1 MAFTGHT
8 LPFIPL
14 FSLHVSNMIAS
25 PRTEVRSL
33 QSSLVLSP
41 SMNNQSKQA
50 CGKGGLVSVTRPIKM
65 LPVLQDKHRSKGCDL
80 CALHSYR
87 HVIILHTH
95 VVDLSHTRL
104 LTNSLKT
111 K

>member
-50 CGKGGLVSVTRPIKM
+50 CVGGVVSVTRPIKM
-65 LPVLQDKHRSKGCDL
+65 LPVLRDKHGSKT
-80 CALHSYR
+80 SRRFNVTY
-87 HVIILHTH
+87 
-95 VVDLSHTRL
+95 
-104 LTNSLKT
+104 
-111 K
+111 